1 MLPAHTIRPQGDRG
15 DRTFGFFS
23 VRRHRTYP
31 RDRQT
36 SVAWVTSAKGVPGG
50 AGESVTQRF
59 GNPTIGKQR
68 KSKQFKSA
76 RVVKTLPRT
85 GVLLP
90 TFLTSAR
97 WRTAHPRFC
106 RFCRTPAAPD
116 DWTRPGLFAPLV
128 RVALDQP
135 ERRLHHDPDRGAED
149 LLHSRPSPLTVDFL
163 AQQPAIMRAPSWP
176 ASASGTSSSAGARST
191 PKMA

>member
-1 MLPAHTIRPQGDRG
+1 MATQ
-15 DRTFGFFS
+15 
-23 VRRHRTYP
+23 
-31 RDRQT
+31 
-36 SVAWVTSAKGVPGG
+36 
-50 AGESVTQRF
+50 SVTQRF

-68 KSKQFKSA
+68 KSKQVKSA

-97 WRTAHPRFC
+97 WRTAQPRFC
-106 RFCRTPAAPD
+106 QFCRVPAAPD
-116 DWTRPGLFAPLV
+116 DGTRPGLFAPLV

-163 AQQPAIMRAPSWP
+163 A
-176 ASASGTSSSAGARST
+176 
-191 PKMA
+191 

>member
-1 MLPAHTIRPQGDRG
+1 MDPVHAEVERELYPPLRPAGA
-15 DRTFGFFS
+15 
-23 VRRHRTYP
+23 VHR
-31 RDRQT
+31 
-36 SVAWVTSAKGVPGG
+36 VANAETGGCLCFPPLKHVTSGAYPSGSSRSAPRGAAEEQQRAKQ
-50 AGESVTQRF
+50 SVTQRF

-106 RFCRTPAAPD
+106 EFCRVPSAPD
-116 DWTRPGLFAPLV
+116 DGTRPGLFAPLA
-128 RVALDQP
+128 RVTLDQP
-135 ERRLHHDPDRGAED
+135 ARRLHHEPDRAAEN
-149 LLHSRPSPLTVDFL
+149 LLHSRRSPLI
-163 AQQPAIMRAPSWP
+163 AC
-176 ASASGTSSSAGARST
+176 
-191 PKMA
+191 